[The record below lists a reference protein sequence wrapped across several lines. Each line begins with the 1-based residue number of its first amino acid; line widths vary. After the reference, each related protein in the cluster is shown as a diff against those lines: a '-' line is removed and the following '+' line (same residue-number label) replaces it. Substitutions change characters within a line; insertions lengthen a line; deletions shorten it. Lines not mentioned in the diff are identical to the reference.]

1 LVSLEPADTSW
12 ASPKSITIA
21 CPVLVTITLAGLTS
35 RCTIAFAVSFPEALR
50 NLDHKFDNSADSE
63 RVLNNF

>member
-1 LVSLEPADTSW
+1 
-12 ASPKSITIA
+12 
-21 CPVLVTITLAGLTS
+21 VTITLAGLTS